1 MRAELLAARKRPGGL
16 SPEQMAQSP
25 VMCDL
30 LGNGDPEV
38 ASVELGHKLLEII
51 EAEDDVLALEAAC
64 YSLGLTSAATTH
76 LARLEEFGVK
86 HFVDQRQARRYSD
99 RGIDQLARLISSHWT
114 TRTVPRA
121 ELIIV
126 PADVGHIAVM
136 VQLHRQWHID
146 MRVPELSVR
155 QEDADQPQ
163 MLEVGWTPEAD
174 QDDGPWMLTAL
185 AEPCILPLTAETTV
199 RLVWRGE
206 TWPTFVVAV
215 PDPIQGRFLRVQ
227 TLGSSCAVGMET
239 L

>member
-1 MRAELLAARKRPGGL
+1 
-16 SPEQMAQSP
+16 
-25 VMCDL
+25 MCDL

-121 ELIIV
+121 ELIVV
-126 PADVGHIAVM
+126 PAGEAHAALM
-136 VQLHRQWHID
+136 VRLHRQWHID
-146 MRVPELSVR
+146 MRSPVLSVWHDDVAEPEVLTPR
-155 QEDADQPQ
+155 WEPETEQDGGVWTL
-163 MLEVGWTPEAD
+163 LE
-174 QDDGPWMLTAL
+174 L
-185 AEPCILPLTAETTV
+185 AEPVVVPLRRITTL
-199 RLVWRGE
+199 RLVWQGE
-206 TWPTFVVAV
+206 TWPTFVAAF
-215 PDPIQGRFLRVQ
+215 PDPIDGRLVRVQ
-227 TLGSSCAVGMET
+227 TLGSTCAVGLEVM
-239 L
+239 